1 MAAHCHK
8 MVAAVA
14 KEAAGNLFDVVMG
27 DNAVFEEWKRQNP
40 GATQKQLENRFVKKN
55 WGRCLEFARATLA
68 TMLSSSTI
76 SEEVKDEIADAL
88 VKDNQLIRGR
98 RQSYQRFLQ

>member
-1 MAAHCHK
+1 MVAHCHK

-14 KEAAGNLFDVVMG
+14 REAAGNLFDVVME
-27 DNAVFEEWKRQNP
+27 DNVVFEEWKRQNP
-40 GATQKQLENRFVKKN
+40 DATHKQLENRFVEKN

-68 TMLSSSTI
+68 TMLSSSAI
-76 SEEVKDEIADAL
+76 SEEVKDEIVDAL
-88 VKDNQLIRGR
+88 VKDNQLVRGR

>member
-1 MAAHCHK
+1 MTAHCHK

-14 KEAAGNLFDVVMG
+14 KEAAGNLYEVVMG
-27 DNAVFEEWKRQNP
+27 DNKVFEEWKRQNP
-40 GATQKQLENRFVKKN
+40 DVTPKQLETRFVEKN
-55 WGRCLEFARATLA
+55 WRKCLEFARATLA

-76 SEEVKDEIADAL
+76 SEKVKDEIVDAL
-88 VKDNQLIRGR
+88 VKDNQLVRG